1 MASISAGNGQSGKRA
16 LDHEI
21 PLVPFI
27 DLLLC
32 CVMFLLV
39 TAVWNQLAS
48 LPATMSLGTADQ
60 PTGDQLSLWVR
71 LESSRFVVS
80 SNIGDRTEIGF
91 SEGEP
96 DFEALGEHL
105 RAERPGTS
113 GHLVISADDSISYH
127 QVIGVMDMAMATGF
141 RDVTMGDTPPM

>member
-1 MASISAGNGQSGKRA
+1 MASISAGSGQSGKRS

-48 LPATMSLGTADQ
+48 LRATVSPGTAEQ
-60 PTGDQLSLWVR
+60 PAVDQLSVWVR

-91 SEGEP
+91 PEGAP
-96 DFEALGEHL
+96 DFEALRERL

-113 GHLVISADDSISYH
+113 GHLLISADDPISYH
-127 QVIGVMDMAMATGF
+127 QVIRVMDIAMAAGF
-141 RDVTMGDTPPM
+141 DDVTMGDASSM